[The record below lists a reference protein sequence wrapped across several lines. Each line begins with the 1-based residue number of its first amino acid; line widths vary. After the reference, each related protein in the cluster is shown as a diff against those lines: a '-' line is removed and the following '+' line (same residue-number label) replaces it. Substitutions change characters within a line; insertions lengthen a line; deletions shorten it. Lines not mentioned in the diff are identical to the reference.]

1 MVIYFFSKDSDADE
15 WRKEKQKGGEK
26 GEEKK
31 QEEHARKGGMRNSSG
46 EELNWKSATKDGGS

>member
-1 MVIYFFSKDSDADE
+1 MVIYFFRKDSDAGGHWKE
-15 WRKEKQKGGEK
+15 RKKGGEK

-31 QEEHARKGGMRNSSG
+31 HEEHARKGGMRNSSG